1 MNALIFVEQAP
12 VTGREIPLVDGMVVG
27 RGQCDVVLVDPEVS
41 RRHALVTATSAG
53 PAVED
58 LGSRNGTWLNGQ
70 RITGAHRL
78 RSGDELRFGNTV
90 WLVREGPPSRPGLTT
105 AAGVPA
111 ETAAP

>member
-1 MNALIFVEQAP
+1 MNALSFVEQTP
-12 VTGREIPLVDGMVVG
+12 VTGREIPLIDGMVVG

-41 RRHALVTATSAG
+41 RRHALVTATAG

-90 WLVREGPPSRPGLTT
+90 WLVREGPPSGSGLTT
-105 AAGVPA
+105 VAGVPA
-111 ETAAP
+111 ETCAS

>member
-1 MNALIFVEQAP
+1 MNALIFVEQTP
-12 VTGREIPLVDGMVVG
+12 VTGREIPLIDGMVVG

-41 RRHALVTATSAG
+41 RRHALVTATAG

-90 WLVREGPPSRPGLTT
+90 WLVRGRP
-105 AAGVPA
+105 AVPA
-111 ETAAP
+111 PASPR